1 MADSDNVGSV
11 FLELGLDG
19 SKFTA
24 GMKTAEDQ
32 AAASGASIGSMFDG
46 VFAKLTSAFVAGGLI
61 EKGFESLLST
71 MKAYTVDIVSH
82 SIELAEHL
90 ETASSVMNILGNNAG
105 YTSSQLEEFVQ
116 GMVQ

>member
-46 VFAKLTSAFVAGGLI
+46 RGRRI
-61 EKGFESLLST
+61 
-71 MKAYTVDIVSH
+71 
-82 SIELAEHL
+82 
-90 ETASSVMNILGNNAG
+90 ILK
-105 YTSSQLEEFVQ
+105 
-116 GMVQ
+116 